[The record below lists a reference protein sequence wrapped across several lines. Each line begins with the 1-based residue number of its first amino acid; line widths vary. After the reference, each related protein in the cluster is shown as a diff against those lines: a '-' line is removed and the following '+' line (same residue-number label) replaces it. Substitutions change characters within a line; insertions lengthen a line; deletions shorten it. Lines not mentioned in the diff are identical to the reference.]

1 VTTADRR
8 GSGIAALTV
17 TLMAGL
23 VPVASVLAACSS
35 VAPIPDRSEA
45 SAFVEHLYPLAEQGE
60 FDALCAAGGG
70 NCEAVLADAGE
81 DAVPSVRPNIV
92 DTFEL
97 PTHDTGDGT
106 MRGGLVVV
114 VCGVDARDRSF
125 RTEMLVFRDGNQ
137 LRVIEPVYWS
147 GMGVATSTVT
157 NSKPQSESC

>member
-1 VTTADRR
+1 MTTADRR
-8 GSGIAALTV
+8 GSRIAALTV

-23 VPVASVLAACSS
+23 VAVASVLAACSS
-35 VAPIPDRSEA
+35 VTPIPDRSEA
-45 SAFVEHLYPLAEQGE
+45 IAFVEHLYPLAEQGQ

-114 VCGVDARDRSF
+114 VCGVDGRDRSF

>member
-1 VTTADRR
+1 
-8 GSGIAALTV
+8 
-17 TLMAGL
+17 M
-23 VPVASVLAACSS
+23 
-35 VAPIPDRSEA
+35 
-45 SAFVEHLYPLAEQGE
+45 EHLYPLAEQGE

-125 RTEMLVFRDGNQ
+125 RTEMLVFRDGNP

>member
-1 VTTADRR
+1 MTTADRR

-97 PTHDTGDGT
+97 PTHDTGGWNDAGRLGR
-106 MRGGLVVV
+106 RGVRRR
-114 VCGVDARDRSF
+114 C
-125 RTEMLVFRDGNQ
+125 
-137 LRVIEPVYWS
+137 P
-147 GMGVATSTVT
+147 
-157 NSKPQSESC
+157 